1 MLNKKPLEE
10 FPPKSVEVKDP
21 YLQNAFKKE
30 TEYLKS
36 LEADRLLAGFFET
49 AGLAPKAQKY
59 GGWED
64 TEIKGHT
71 LGHYLSA
78 IAQAY
83 SYSGDVE
90 FERRIKYI
98 ADELSLCQRE
108 DGFLFASDEE
118 IFDRVEN
125 KKPAWVPWYTMHK
138 IIAGLISAY
147 RATGYEKILS
157 ILSGLCGWIYNRC
170 SSWSEETSKIVLS
183 VEYGGMNDCLYELY
197 SLTGDERALFSAHC
211 FDEMPLFEEIQKE
224 DILNGKHANTTIPKF
239 IGALNRY
246 KVLGESEKFFFDAA
260 LSFWERVVQNHSYIT
275 GGNSEWEHF
284 GEPGILDAERTNCN
298 CETCNSYNMSKLSKE
313 LFKLT
318 GDVKFADFYEN
329 TFINAILS
337 SQNPETGMTM
347 YFQPM
352 ATGYFKVYGTPFD
365 SFWCC
370 TGTGME
376 NFTKLGEGIYFKD
389 GGDILVAK
397 YISSVLSLAERGIRI
412 EQEFYHCEGGFKAEF
427 SIRSREDA
435 EFGMLFRIPDW
446 ASGEFEIVP
455 PIAGKV
461 SDRILKIRKIWRDG
475 EKIEIFFPAKV
486 NVSRLPDNPS
496 AVAFK
501 YGPYVLSAGLGRED
515 MEPSCTGVS
524 VAIATRSIEVKDIIT
539 VKGMDREEWLSKIGE
554 NLQKKSGELAFVLKN
569 AEDELEFSPH
579 FKRHGERYGIYWYIA
594 EPNSPE
600 IQAYLK
606 RKREAEELEA
616 KTIDKILI
624 ANDQYEL
631 EHEVKG
637 FKTRTGTWD
646 GYAFRD
652 AEGGGWFSYMAKVE
666 PEVQNSLMVKYY
678 SNDAGRTFDILVNG
692 NLLCEVTLERHPSKA
707 FYDVVYPIP
716 KEFISS
722 NRAEIKFVSRNNS
735 MVGSVFGMIRVLK

>member
-1 MLNKKPLEE
+1 MRKKPLEE
-10 FPPKSVEVKDP
+10 FHPGAVEVKDP

-30 TEYLKS
+30 TEYLKA

-49 AGLAPKAQKY
+49 AGLSPKAPKY
-59 GGWED
+59 GGWEN
-64 TEIKGHT
+64 TQIKGHT

-78 IAQAY
+78 ISQAY
-83 SYSGDVE
+83 LYSGDE
-90 FERRIKYI
+90 DFKRRIEYI

-108 DGFLFASDEE
+108 DGFLFASGEE
-118 IFDRVEN
+118 LFDNVEN
-125 KKPAWVPWYTMHK
+125 KRPAWVPWYTMHK

-157 ILSGLCGWIYNRC
+157 ILSGLCGWIYKRC
-170 SSWSEETSKIVLS
+170 SSWDEQTQKLVLS

-197 SLTGDERALFSAHC
+197 ALTGDERALFSAHC
-211 FDEMPLFEEIQKE
+211 FDEMPLFEEIQKR

-246 KVLGESEKFFFDAA
+246 EVLGENERFFFDAA
-260 LSFWERVVQNHSYIT
+260 LSFWERVVENHSYIT

-298 CETCNSYNMSKLSKE
+298 CETCNTYNMLKLSKE

-318 GDVKFADFYEN
+318 GEVKFADFCEN

-352 ATGYFKVYGTPFD
+352 ASGYFKVYGTPFD

-389 GGDILVAK
+389 GNGILVAK
-397 YISSVLSLAERGIRI
+397 YISSVLDLAGSGIRV
-412 EQEFYHCEGGFKAEF
+412 EQEFLPCEGGFKAVF
-427 SIRSREDA
+427 LIRAKENA
-435 EFGMLFRIPDW
+435 EFEMSFRIPDW
-446 ASGEFEIVP
+446 AGGEFEVLSP
-455 PIAGKV
+455 VEKTV
-461 SDRILKIRKIWRDG
+461 SNGFLKIRKIWCDG

-486 NVSRLPDNPS
+486 NVSRLPDNQS

-501 YGPYVLSAGLGRED
+501 YGPYVLSAGLGREN
-515 MEPSCTGVS
+515 MEYSYTGVS
-524 VAIATRSIEVKDIIT
+524 VAIATRNIEIKDIIT
-539 VKGMDREEWLSKIGE
+539 VKGMDREQWLSRTSE
-554 NLQKKSGELAFVLKN
+554 NLQKKPGELVFVLKN
-569 AEDELEFSPH
+569 VEEELEFSPH
-579 FKRHGERYGIYWYIA
+579 FKRHGERYGIYWYVA
-594 EPNSPE
+594 EPDSPE
-600 IQAYLK
+600 VKAYLK
-606 RKREAEELEA
+606 RKKEAEELEA
-616 KTIDKILI
+616 KTIDKILV

-637 FKTRTGTWD
+637 LKTRTGTWD
-646 GYAFRD
+646 GYPLRD
-652 AEGGGWFSYMAKVE
+652 AEGGGWFSYMVKVD
-666 PEVQNSLMVKYY
+666 PNAQNSLMVKYY
-678 SNDAGRTFDILVNG
+678 THDAGRTFDILVNG
-692 NLLCEVTLERHPSKA
+692 NLLCEVALERHPTQL
-707 FYDVVYPIP
+707 FYDVAYLIP
-716 KEFISS
+716 REFITSG
-722 NRAEIKFVSRNNS
+722 RAEIKFVSKNNS
-735 MVGSVFGMIRVLK
+735 MVGSVFGMIRILK